1 MIIWIAMVKIFYF
14 NTAIAFSTEVSGF
27 FSAIPV
33 SMRIPLVFR
42 TSISR
47 NIPVVIR
54 NAQISTFDDNA
65 TGLSNLP
72 PELASVS
79 TPSIK
84 DSSC

>member
-14 NTAIAFSTEVSGF
+14 NTAIAFSAEVSGF

-54 NAQISTFDDNA
+54 NAQISTFDGNA

-72 PELASVS
+72 QYLLLVERTLLV
-79 TPSIK
+79 
-84 DSSC
+84 DDR